1 MKKIALVAAL
11 VVIAVVQA
19 DIYWNAHLLDRA
31 KEEATDPAGKE
42 KILELAG
49 RVYPWNDQV
58 WFELGKALFEKGTE
72 SLGEPRVRDAALAGS
87 VRCFLEGLRL
97 NPGSAAAH
105 FELAQSLEY
114 LRYLSLPAPV
124 SYFDEFKKAA
134 ALTGHNS
141 QIYGEVGKV
150 LLARWE
156 SLGPEERDFTLDIL
170 RKMLAGKDRQ
180 KLRDILEVWYLHGQD
195 EAVIESVLP
204 DDSGC
209 LREYA
214 RFLGEKS
221 LSLEPREKALA
232 KAESLD
238 FLKARSELSQSQ
250 RSFEY
255 FQGDDA
261 PARLSTCLR
270 LLESISFYQTLGR
283 EELIDP
289 KEFAELRK
297 TAYLLLAKSQV
308 DKTRSLSDPDH
319 FLETYLA
326 LEDQPLAVGEFE
338 KFLAE
343 RGLPGK
349 DESPSRPRDLRALA
363 LELTLDFKQN
373 RYRDITK
380 AGELVEKGAVIIPE
394 AGRAYYARI
403 LRLVGDSYLKLDD
416 IYEAEEYYLK
426 ALAAGPEDLDGLLR
440 LERCYDRLNDD
451 QKTAEVRRRINALLS
466 PAEIDLGR
474 RALEKGAPVR
484 IGLVCDGRP
493 VMLTVTFEN
502 LRPGSRPLL
511 AAFFNGRV
519 VREGFFEVGSMSFP
533 VTPAAGTNSLVLET
547 INGPVALIRI
557 SRQAPPPE
565 LDKAVPRR
573 LR

>member
-1 MKKIALVAAL
+1 MKKTVLIVGLI
-11 VVIAVVQA
+11 VIAAFQTAV
-19 DIYWNAHLLDRA
+19 YWNTHLLSRA
-31 KEEATDPAGKE
+31 NEGTIDPAGKE
-42 KILELAG
+42 RALELAG
-49 RVYPWNDQV
+49 RIYPWNDQV
-58 WFELGKALFEKGTE
+58 WFELGKVLFDRGAE
-72 SLGEPRVRDAALAGS
+72 SLGEARVRDAALAGS

-105 FELAQSLEY
+105 FHLAQSLEY
-114 LRYLSLPAPV
+114 MRYLSLPAPV
-124 SYFDEFKKAA
+124 PYFDEFKKAA
-134 ALTGHNS
+134 SLTGHNS
-141 QIYGEVGKV
+141 QVYLEVGKV
-150 LLARWE
+150 LLSRWE
-156 SLGPEERDFTLDIL
+156 SLGPEEKDFTLGIL
-170 RKMLAGKDRQ
+170 QKMLAGKDQER
-180 KLRDILEVWYLHGQD
+180 LRDLLEVWYLHGQD
-195 EAVIESVLP
+195 EAVIERVLP
-204 DDSGC
+204 EDAGC
-209 LREYA
+209 LRVYA

-221 LSLEPREKALA
+221 LSLEAREKALA
-232 KAESLD
+232 KSESLD
-238 FLKARSELSQSQ
+238 FLKARSELDQSQ

-255 FQGDDA
+255 FQGDEA
-261 PARLSTCLR
+261 AACLSTCLG
-270 LLESISFYQTLGR
+270 LLESISFYQALGR

-349 DESPSRPRDLRALA
+349 DGSASRPRDLQALA
-363 LELTLDFKQN
+363 FELSLDFKQN

-394 AGRAYYARI
+394 SGRAYYARI
-403 LRLVGDSYLKLDD
+403 LRLVGDSYLKLDY
-416 IYEAEEYYLK
+416 IYEAEKYYLK

-466 PAEIDLGR
+466 PSEIDLGR
-474 RALEKGAPVR
+474 RALERGAPVQV
-484 IGLVCDGRP
+484 GLVCDGRP
-493 VMLTVTFEN
+493 LTLTVAFEN

-519 VREGFFEVGSMSFP
+519 VREGFFEGGTFSFP
-533 VTPAAGTNSLVLET
+533 VTPATGTNSLVLET
-547 INGPVALIRI
+547 INEPVALIRV
-557 SRQAPPPE
+557 SRQARP
-565 LDKAVPRR
+565 AGA
-573 LR
+573 

>member
-1 MKKIALVAAL
+1 MKKTALIAAL
-11 VVIAVVQA
+11 IAIAAVQTA
-19 DIYWNAHLLDRA
+19 VYWNARLLDQA
-31 KEEATDPAGKE
+31 KEETMDPAGKE

-58 WFELGKALFEKGTE
+58 WFELGKTLFDKGTG
-72 SLGEPRVRDAALAGS
+72 SLGDPNVRDAALARS

-114 LRYLSLPAPV
+114 MRYLSLPAPV

-134 ALTGHNS
+134 SLTGHNS

-150 LLARWE
+150 LLARGE
-156 SLGPEERDFTLDIL
+156 SLGPEERDFTLGIL
-170 RKMLAGKDRQ
+170 RKMLAGKDQ
-180 KLRDILEVWYLHGQD
+180 EKLRDLLEVWYLHGQD
-195 EAVIESVLP
+195 EAMIEKVLP
-204 DDSGC
+204 EDSGC
-209 LREYA
+209 LRVYA

-221 LSLEPREKALA
+221 LSLEAREKALA

-238 FLKARSELSQSQ
+238 FLKARSELDQSQ

-261 PARLSTCLR
+261 PARLSTCLG
-270 LLESISFYQTLGR
+270 LLESISFYQALGR

-289 KEFAELRK
+289 KEFTELRK

-319 FLETYLA
+319 FLATYLA

-349 DESPSRPRDLRALA
+349 DESASRPRDLQALA
-363 LELTLDFKQN
+363 FELTLDFKQN

-394 AGRAYYARI
+394 AGRAHYARI
-403 LRLVGDSYLKLDD
+403 LRLVGDSYMKLDD

-426 ALAAGPEDLDGLLR
+426 ALAVGPEDLDGLLR

-451 QKTAEVRRRINALLS
+451 QKTAEVRRRINTLLS

-474 RALEKGAPVR
+474 RALEKGVPIR
-484 IGLVCDGRP
+484 LGLVCDGSP
-493 VMLTVTFEN
+493 LTLTVTFEN

-519 VREGFFEVGSMSFP
+519 VREDFFEGGTLSFP

-547 INGPVALIRI
+547 VNEPVALIRV
-557 SRQAPPPE
+557 SQQARP
-565 LDKAVPRR
+565 AGG
-573 LR
+573 